1 MMVSAVDMFDCPTP
15 CFPLSRRRL
24 QRRLRCSGRI
34 GGEGVTSS
42 GVAGNDGQSAGG
54 KLEGGSAN

>member
-1 MMVSAVDMFDCPTP
+1 MPSTCSTDLPLVSPLAVGDCSAVCAVAGE
-15 CFPLSRRRL
+15 S
-24 QRRLRCSGRI
+24 